1 MKKHVYNHILS
12 IDIGGSHIKATI
24 LDKEGKLMVDYNRLP
39 TPVPA
44 TVPKVILMIKKL
56 ITGFPAFDCVSVG
69 FPGYVKRGVIKTA
82 PNLGTKSW
90 QNTNLQKLLE
100 DELQKPVRIVNDADL
115 QGLGVAKGKGFEIV
129 TTLGTGFGTALL
141 YEGHLLPHMELA
153 HYPVSKKKDYDD
165 YIGEKALKSLGKA
178 KWNTRMKRVIKTL
191 QTVFNYDHL
200 YLGGG
205 NASKINFKLDKNVTV
220 ITNREGIKGG
230 VRLWQMDE
238 NNFKPLRQRSK

>member
-1 MKKHVYNHILS
+1 MKKTEYNHILS
-12 IDIGGSHIKATI
+12 VDIGGSHIKATI
-24 LDKEGKLMVDYNRLP
+24 LNKEGKLQVEYNRLP
-39 TPVPA
+39 TPQPA
-44 TVPKVILMIKKL
+44 TPVKVVQTIKKL
-56 ITGFPAFDCVSVG
+56 ITDFPAFDCVSVG
-69 FPGYVKRGVIKTA
+69 FPGYVKKGIIKTA

-90 QNTNLQKLLE
+90 QNINLQKLLE
-100 DELQKPVRIVNDADL
+100 EALQKPVRIVNDADL

-141 YEGHLLPHMELA
+141 FEGHLLPHMELA
-153 HYPVSKKKDYDD
+153 HYPLSKKKDYDD

-178 KWNTRMKRVIKTL
+178 KWNTRMKRVIKIL

-220 ITNREGIKGG
+220 ITNRDGIKGG

-238 NNFKPLRQRSK
+238 NNFKPLRQRKK